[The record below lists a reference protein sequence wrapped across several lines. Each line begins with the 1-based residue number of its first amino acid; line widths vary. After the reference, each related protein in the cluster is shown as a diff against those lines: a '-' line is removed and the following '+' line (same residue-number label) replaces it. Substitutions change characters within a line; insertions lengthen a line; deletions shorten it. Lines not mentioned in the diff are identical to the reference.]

1 MNITQLIVM
10 DFSATWCGPCKM
22 IAPHYAELSESE
34 EFGRAVFLKVVACIY
49 FQYLYSNFMSH
60 DLNYARSTN
69 LKDFFSCFSFS
80 LFN

>member
-1 MNITQLIVM
+1 VNITQLIVM

-34 EFGRAVFLKVVACIY
+34 EFGRAVFLKVVARIY
-49 FQYLYSNFMSH
+49 FQYLYCNFMSH

-69 LKDFFSCFSFS
+69 VKDFFLLL
-80 LFN
+80 LFFFI